1 MKFNRFEEIDVW
13 KQACEL
19 CKEIYLLT
27 NSEVI
32 SKDFGFKD
40 QLRRSS
46 VSIPSN
52 IAEGYERK
60 SNTEFVR
67 FLYIAKGS
75 AGELRTQLYIAKEI
89 NYISNERFDELFKKA
104 EEISKSLSGFIKY
117 LQEKFD
123 KFDEFLI

>member
-67 FLYIAKGS
+67 FFIYSKRICRRIKNAIIYCKRNKLYK
-75 AGELRTQLYIAKEI
+75 
-89 NYISNERFDELFKKA
+89 
-104 EEISKSLSGFIKY
+104 
-117 LQEKFD
+117 
-123 KFDEFLI
+123 

>member
-40 QLRRSS
+40 HLRRSS

-117 LQEKFD
+117 LQAK
-123 KFDEFLI
+123 I

>member
-13 KQACEL
+13 KQSRAL
-19 CKEIYLLT
+19 VKEIYLI
-27 NSEVI
+27 SEQGLFM
-32 SKDFGFKD
+32 KDYGFRD
-40 QLRRSS
+40 QIRRCA

-60 SNTEFVR
+60 SNTEFIR

-75 AGELRTQLYIAKEI
+75 AGELRTQLYLAKDI
-89 NYISNERFDELFKKA
+89 NYINDEMFTILLNEA

-117 LQEKFD
+117 LNST
-123 KFDEFLI
+123 I

>member
-13 KQACEL
+13 KL
-19 CKEIYLLT
+19 SRNLVKEIYT
-27 NSEVI
+27 ISDNPAF
-32 SKDFGFKD
+32 SKDFGLKD
-40 QLRRSS
+40 QIRRSA

-75 AGELRTQLYIAKEI
+75 AGEVRTQLYLAKDL
-89 NYISNERFDELFKKA
+89 NYINEENFNNLLNKA

-117 LQEKFD
+117 LHST
-123 KFDEFLI
+123 I